1 MKISNYAVEQGAF
14 SKFVHQE
21 KQITKVELS
30 APKAAML
37 RALNKQDRLELN
49 HSNETQ
55 EIDDMAYLSE
65 EDRAKITLLEKF
77 ITALTGKEFKFT
89 RIVKLNKDVKQQGY
103 EPQASQPQANP
114 SIGIRFSSSHEV
126 YESEKMAF
134 SSKGEIKTEDGRT
147 INFELNLSYS
157 RSYYEKRETA
167 FQIGGATQDP
177 LVINLDGQGIAF
189 GSDSIK
195 LDLNLDGNEDT
206 FRRLAGGS
214 GFLALDLNQN
224 GIVDDGNELFGPK
237 TGQGFEELGAYD
249 ADKNG
254 WIDEND
260 EIFDSLK
267 IWQVDEN
274 GNSTL
279 LGLKETGVGAIY
291 LGAVTSPYHIKEG
304 LDTIADIKKS
314 SIYLNEDGRSAVIH
328 EIDLKI

>member
-1 MKISNYAVEQGAF
+1 MKISNYFVKQNAL
-14 SKFVHQE
+14 SNFVHQE
-21 KQITKVELS
+21 KQTTKLEIMS
-30 APKAAML
+30 QKATML
-37 RALNKQDRLELN
+37 RALKNEDRLELY

-65 EDRAKITLLEKF
+65 EDLAKIRLLEKF
-77 ITALTGKEFKFT
+77 ITALTGKEFKFS
-89 RIVKLNKDVKQQGY
+89 RVVKLNRDHQNQNIAPLEVQ
-103 EPQASQPQANP
+103 P
-114 SIGIRFSSSHEV
+114 SIGIRFSSSYEV
-126 YESEKMAF
+126 YESDKMEF
-134 SSKGEIKTEDGRT
+134 NSKGEVKTEDGRT

-157 RSYYEKRETA
+157 RAYYEKSETA

-177 LVINLDGQGIAF
+177 LVINLDGEGIAF

-195 LDLNLDGNEDT
+195 LDLNLDGHEDT
-206 FRRLAGGS
+206 FRRLTSGS
-214 GFLALDLNQN
+214 GLLALDLNEN
-224 GIVDDGNELFGPK
+224 GIVDDGSELFGPK
-237 TGQGFEELGAYD
+237 TGQGFEELRAYD
-249 ADKNG
+249 QDKNG

-260 EIFDSLK
+260 EIFNGLK
-267 IWQVDEN
+267 IWQVDEQ